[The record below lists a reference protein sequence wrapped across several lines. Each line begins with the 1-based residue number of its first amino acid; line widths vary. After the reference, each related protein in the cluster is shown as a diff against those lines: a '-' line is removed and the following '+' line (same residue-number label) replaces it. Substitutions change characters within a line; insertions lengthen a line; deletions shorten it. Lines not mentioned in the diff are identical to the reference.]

1 LSFIKCLKELD
12 PNSKT
17 IHSSITPPTV
27 KKSVPIQEP
36 STTHPKTDQHDINKT
51 EPLGPKL
58 IKNDDQNS
66 NAFININDDSLKFN
80 TQYESSSSSELNI
93 NINVVEIPPTVQAQ
107 TQTQTAPNS
116 LSSEKL
122 AVTVA
127 TPADTTTTNTN
138 TTPTITDPIKIEDIN
153 NNVQN
158 STIAEKNT
166 TSIKEETVLL
176 ANETLDSK
184 KPSAGTLFYYKL
196 FLLNFLLNILFGDK
210 K

>member
-1 LSFIKCLKELD
+1 MKRLKELD

-17 IHSSITPPTV
+17 VPSSITPPTV

-66 NAFININDDSLKFN
+66 NAFININDDSLKFT

-93 NINVVEIPPTVQAQ
+93 NINVVEKPPTVQTQ

-116 LSSEKL
+116 PSSETP
-122 AVTVA
+122 AATVA
-127 TPADTTTTNTN
+127 TPADTNTN
-138 TTPTITDPIKIEDIN
+138 TTPTITYHIKIEDVE
-153 NNVQN
+153 NNVRN
-158 STIAEKNT
+158 SAFAEKNA

-176 ANETLDSK
+176 TNETLDSK
-184 KPSAGTLFYYKL
+184 EPSAGTLFY
-196 FLLNFLLNILFGDK
+196 FQILFVDK
-210 K
+210 N